1 MRFHYAVKP
10 GVGFIASGIYERG
23 HMHVAVHNKTGS
35 CVYKF
40 FPFVDAREHAAVL
53 MPCLCVDFNNHAG
66 IGHAADKIVE
76 QCLIPRLVLDAGLKI
91 ACISADLVKMAY
103 DVKASCL
110 NHPA

>member
-40 FPFVDAREHAAVL
+40 FHLSMRGN
-53 MPCLCVDFNNHAG
+53 MRLC
-66 IGHAADKIVE
+66 
-76 QCLIPRLVLDAGLKI
+76 
-91 ACISADLVKMAY
+91 
-103 DVKASCL
+103 
-110 NHPA
+110 